1 MKMIV
6 KIHYKNG
13 TPETFNAKCLGVEV
27 IVEDNC
33 DVYLP
38 ERIARVG
45 IPHKI
50 DHVDIKFNIIQRIEI
65 INGFRPRGFL
75 PFR

>member
-1 MKMIV
+1 MKIIV
-6 KIHYKNG
+6 KVHYKNG
-13 TPETFNAKCLGVEV
+13 TSETFNANGLGVGV
-27 IVEDNC
+27 MGEDNC

-38 ERIARVG
+38 ERIARAG

-65 INGFRPRGFL
+65 IND
-75 PFR
+75 